1 MAFDPKR
8 HVIKIRGGAEY
19 LPVSARLIWFR
30 EEHPDWGIVT
40 EIIEIN
46 NDEKYA
52 IFRATIF
59 NEEGRVIASATKKED
74 IKGFG
79 DYIEK
84 AETGSVGRALA
95 MCGYGAQFEPDL
107 ASGNSNS
114 APRREYGPPRE
125 FNERPA
131 PPPMREPM
139 REPLREQGRPAPSMQ
154 QPMQSPM
161 QQGPPPQQSRPMPPA
176 NSAPAQ
182 RPAPAMQ
189 PPPQQSR
196 PAPAPMSNGSN
207 RSNLD
212 DEDFPPPPEDPMSI
226 PGIRRGN
233 EIPRPAPRPVAPA
246 NAPANAAPPPATRP
260 VSAGAP
266 VQRVREP
273 EQDFADPGGDDDDDF
288 DPFLDEDAPP
298 APRGGVAA
306 KPPLAKPAPARKPA
320 PDSLL

>member
-59 NEEGRVIASATKKED
+59 NEDGRVIASATKKED
-74 IKGFG
+74 MKGFA

-107 ASGNSNS
+107 ALGNGNNT
-114 APRREYGPPRE
+114 PRREPPRE
-125 FNERPA
+125 PTREPMRDSREYGERNMA
-131 PPPMREPM
+131 PREPM
-139 REPLREQGRPAPSMQ
+139 RESQREPMREATRPVAP
-154 QPMQSPM
+154 PMPQEQRPM
-161 QQGPPPQQSRPMPPA
+161 PQEQRPMPPVQ
-176 NSAPAQ
+176 Q
-182 RPAPAMQ
+182 RPAVAQTPRPS
-189 PPPQQSR
+189 PPPQR
-196 PAPAPMSNGSN
+196 VE
-207 RSNLD
+207 R
-212 DEDFPPPPEDPMSI
+212 DENDFALPPTDPVSVADI

-233 EIPRPAPRPVAPA
+233 EIPRPPARPFTPSGNANNPGQAARPAPA
-246 NAPANAAPPPATRP
+246 G
-260 VSAGAP
+260 SS

-273 EQDFADPGGDDDDDF
+273 EGNFAEPSLDDDDDF
-288 DPFLDEDAPP
+288 DPFLEDDAPP
-298 APRGGVAA
+298 PA
-306 KPPLAKPAPARKPA
+306 KPVAKPGIAPVRKPA